1 MKTTLKRLNTA
12 ALLGM
17 MLCVS
22 VAANAG
28 SKTDGSSN
36 LLCASFSIT
45 ACVDGITCANGEAR
59 TFDMPEFMWV
69 DFKKKSIHADY
80 DSEKTADSPF
90 KNFQST
96 DKQLIIQGVEN
107 NHGWSMAISKET
119 GRMSLAVVGEEVT
132 FTMFGA
138 CKAL

>member
-1 MKTTLKRLNTA
+1 MKTTLKSLNTA
-12 ALLGM
+12 VLLGM

-22 VAANAG
+22 VAANAE
-28 SKTDGSSN
+28 SKFNGSSN
-36 LLCASFSIT
+36 LICAALNIT
-45 ACVDGITCANGEAR
+45 ACVDGVRCANGEAR
-59 TFDMPEFMWV
+59 TFDMPEFMTV

-80 DSEKTADSPF
+80 ESDKTADSPF

-96 DKQLIIQGVEN
+96 DNQLIIQGVEN

-119 GRMSLAVVGEEVT
+119 GRMSVAAVGEEVT